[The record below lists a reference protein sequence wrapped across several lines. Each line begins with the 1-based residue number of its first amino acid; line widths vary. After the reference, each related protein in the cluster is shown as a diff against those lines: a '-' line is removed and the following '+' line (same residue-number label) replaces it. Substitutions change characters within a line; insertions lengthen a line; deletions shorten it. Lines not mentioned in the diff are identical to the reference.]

1 MTARI
6 VLITTYSTMK
16 LTRALLL
23 TGVMAYTPV
32 IIGATTFVLS
42 AQSVQA
48 AVVSNISVRG
58 NSRMDASTVKSFLTI
73 KAGKQFNNGEIDA
86 SIRAL
91 FATGLFED
99 VSISKSGTTLIVE
112 VSENST
118 VNQVFFEGNKR
129 LKDDALSSMV
139 KSKALGIYSQ
149 DTLSSDVERI
159 QQAYN
164 RVGRGDAVVS
174 SEIVPL
180 ANNRVNVVFRVDEG
194 DKTKIKSISFVG
206 NSVFREARL
215 REVMST
221 KRSNLFSF
229 IKSDDV
235 YDPDRLASD
244 EERLRRFYYNHGYAD
259 FEIVSTS
266 AALDDAENEYNI
278 TITVDEGALYKFG
291 SINVETTLE
300 GLDTSSLN
308 SKIITQE
315 GADYSAGDVEDSI
328 IALTEKIAGD
338 GFAFVEVVPRGDRDF
353 NTNTID
359 VTYLIDQG
367 SRVFVESIVIVG
379 NDRTREHVIR
389 REFDIS
395 EGDALNRVLLQSTR
409 KRLEGLGFFD
419 KVDISTRPGD
429 SPDKVVVVVRVED
442 KPTGEFSI
450 GGGYSNTSGG
460 VAEISFSERNFLGRG
475 QYIKISG
482 SAGADS
488 DNYQLSF
495 TEPYFLGYRLS
506 AGFDVGRKSTDAT
519 STQGYSSE
527 NTFGTVRF
535 GVPLA
540 KNFNASLFYSFSD
553 SSVEVAGSKLD
564 SAAGAADTTPS
575 GDNDGIQGDASGEL
589 SAALVPRNG
598 SNIEDW
604 TKSGFGY
611 SVSYNTIDS
620 RTTPREGML
629 LSLSQTAFGAG
640 GDASYLSTNAKAVAY
655 TPLAEDYD
663 FIGMLRARGGI
674 NMAFEDKGYRALDN
688 FRQGGKAIRGFENNG
703 FGPRDASTGDAL
715 GGQYFWNATAEVN
728 FPAPFLPES
737 VGIRGAIFADVG
749 ALGGTDDVSKA
760 AIAAAGS
767 SILANG
773 DAIRSSYGA
782 SVIWNSPFG
791 PLRFDY
797 AEPIQSE
804 SYDKIRNFSFG
815 VSTSF

>member
-1 MTARI
+1 
-6 VLITTYSTMK
+6 LITTYSTMK
-16 LTRALLL
+16 LTRAVLL
-23 TGVMAYTPV
+23 TGVMAYSPV
-32 IIGATTFVLS
+32 IIGASALVLS
-42 AQSVQA
+42 TQSVQA

-73 KAGKQFNNGEIDA
+73 KAGKQFNNSEIDA

-99 VSISKSGTTLIVE
+99 VSISKSGSTLIVE

-129 LKDDALSSMV
+129 LKDVALSSLV
-139 KSKALGIYSQ
+139 KSKALGIYSE
-149 DTLSSDVERI
+149 DTLNSDVDRI

-206 NSVFREARL
+206 NSVYREARL

-229 IKSDDV
+229 IKGDDV

-266 AALDDAENEYNI
+266 AVLDDAENEYNI

-300 GLDTSSLN
+300 GLDTSSLT
-308 SKIITQE
+308 SKITTQE
-315 GADYSAGDVEDSI
+315 GANYSASDVEDSI
-328 IALTEKIAGD
+328 IALTERIAGD

-353 NTNTID
+353 STNTID

-367 SRVFVESIVIVG
+367 SRVFIDSIVIVG

-395 EGDALNRVLLQSTR
+395 EGDALNQVLLQRTR
-409 KRLEGLGFFD
+409 KRLEGLGFFE

-429 SPDKVVVVVRVED
+429 APDKVIVVVRVQD

-460 VAEISFSERNFLGRG
+460 VAEISFAEKNFLGRG
-475 QYIKISG
+475 QHMKISG
-482 SAGADS
+482 SAGADTN
-488 DNYQLSF
+488 NYQLSF

-506 AGFDVGRKSTDAT
+506 AGFDVGQSTADST
-519 STQGYSSE
+519 STQGYSNE
-527 NTFGTVRF
+527 KTFGTIRF

-540 KNFNASLFYSFSD
+540 KNLNASLFYTFSD
-553 SSVEVAGSKLD
+553 SSIEVASSKLD
-564 SAAGAADTTPS
+564 VDGDPTTIGCQS
-575 GDNDGIQGDASGEL
+575 NTGGDCLVQGNASNEL
-589 SAALVPRNG
+589 SAALVPRDG

-620 RTTPREGML
+620 RTTPREGFL

-640 GDASYLSTNAKAVAY
+640 GDASYLSTNAQAIAY
-655 TPLAEDYD
+655 TPLVEDYD
-663 FIGMLRARGGI
+663 IIGMLRARGGI
-674 NMAFEDKGYRALDN
+674 NMAFEDNGYRALDN

-703 FGPRDASTGDAL
+703 FGPRDAVTGDAL

-737 VGIRGAIFADVG
+737 LGIRGAIFADAGV
-749 ALGGTDDVSKA
+749 LGGTDDISKA
-760 AIAAAGS
+760 AIATAGS
-767 SILANG
+767 SIFANG
-773 DAIRSSYGA
+773 DAIRASYGA

>member
-1 MTARI
+1 M
-6 VLITTYSTMK
+6 
-16 LTRALLL
+16 L
-23 TGVMAYTPV
+23 TGVMAYSPV
-32 IIGATTFVLS
+32 IIASSAFVLS

-48 AVVSNISVRG
+48 AVVNNIIVRG

-73 KAGKQFNNGEIDA
+73 KTGENFNNNDIDS

-99 VSISKSGTTLIVE
+99 VSISKSGSTLIVE
-112 VSENST
+112 ISENST
-118 VNQVFFEGNKR
+118 INQVFFEGNKR
-129 LKDDALSSMV
+129 LKDAALSSLV
-139 KSKALGIYSQ
+139 KSKALGVYSE
-149 DTLSSDVERI
+149 DLLNSDVERV

-164 RVGRGDAVVS
+164 RVGRGDAVIS

-180 ANNRVNVVFRVDEG
+180 ANNRVNIVFRVDEG
-194 DKTKIKSISFVG
+194 DKTKIKSISFLG
-206 NSVFREARL
+206 NNVYREARL

-229 IKSDDV
+229 LNSDDV

-259 FEIVSTS
+259 FEIIST
-266 AALDDAENEYNI
+266 AAILDDAENEYNI
-278 TITVDEGALYKFG
+278 TITVEEGALYKFG
-291 SINVETTLE
+291 AINIETTLE
-300 GLDTSSLN
+300 GLDTSELN
-308 SKIITQE
+308 RVLSTKN
-315 GADYSAGDVEDSI
+315 GDVYSAGDVEDTI

-367 SRVFVESIVIVG
+367 SRVFIDSIVIVG

-395 EGDALNRVLLQSTR
+395 EGDALNQVLLQSTR
-409 KRLEGLGFFD
+409 KRLERLGFFE
-419 KVDISTRPGD
+419 KVDISTRPAD
-429 SPDKVVVVVRVED
+429 SPDKVVIVVRVVD

-450 GGGYSNTSGG
+450 GGGYSNTTGG
-460 VAEISFSERNFLGRG
+460 VAEISFAEKNFLGRG
-475 QYIKISG
+475 QHIRISG
-482 SAGADS
+482 SAGSDS
-488 DNYQLSF
+488 NNYQLSF

-506 AGFDVGRKSTDAT
+506 AGFDIGRKTTDST
-519 STQGYSSE
+519 STQGYSNES
-527 NTFGTVRF
+527 TFGTVRF

-540 KNFNASLFYSFSD
+540 KNLNASLFYAFS
-553 SSVEVAGSKLD
+553 SSSTEVASSKLD
-564 SAAGAADTTPS
+564 IDGDLITAGCQSNTGGNCIT
-575 GDNDGIQGDASGEL
+575 QGNSSREL
-589 SAALVPRNG
+589 SAALVPRDG
-598 SNIEDW
+598 SNVEDW

-620 RTTPREGML
+620 RTTPREGLL
-629 LSLSQTAFGAG
+629 LSFSQTAFGAG
-640 GDASYLSTNAKAVAY
+640 GDASYLSTAAKAIVY
-655 TPLAEDYD
+655 KPLVEDYD
-663 FIGMLRARGGI
+663 VIGMLRARGGI
-674 NMAFEDKGYRALDN
+674 NFAFEDKGYRALDN
-688 FRQGGKAIRGFENNG
+688 FRQGGKAIRGFENSG
-703 FGPRDASTGDAL
+703 FGPRDELTGDAL

-737 VGIRGAIFADVG
+737 MGIRGAIFADAG
-749 ALGGTDDVSKA
+749 ALGGTDDISTAK
-760 AIAAAGS
+760 IAAAGS

-773 DAIRSSYGA
+773 DAVRASYGA
-782 SVIWNSPFG
+782 SIIWNSPFG

-815 VSTSF
+815 VSSSF